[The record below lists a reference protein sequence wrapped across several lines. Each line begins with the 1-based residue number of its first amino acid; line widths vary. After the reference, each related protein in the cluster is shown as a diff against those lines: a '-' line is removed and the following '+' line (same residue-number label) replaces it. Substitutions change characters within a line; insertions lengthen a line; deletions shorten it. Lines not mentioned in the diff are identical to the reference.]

1 MKKTKRFISCIL
13 AAAIMMA
20 VTGCGNKIIL
30 KSDNSSSVV
39 SGTQTAINYSYD
51 KKSSHGS
58 SGKAVKP
65 DVELTPA
72 AEYYLKSFDDKVVSV
87 YKQLYN
93 GMLNFVRTI
102 DVTDGV
108 ISKEDIGGLLELC
121 LSSSPE
127 LNYIGQE
134 YTVSIDSENYVT
146 AVTVTYKKSKEE
158 ASAENKALIGRVKA
172 ILSGVSEK
180 WDDYK
185 KVKYFHDAIIQNCEY
200 SEDGRDPYSAYG
212 CLYDGKAVCEGYTK
226 AMQLL
231 CDNEN
236 ILCVPVAGKGKTNDQ
251 LQPHIW
257 NKIKIDGKWYA
268 FDLTWDDPVS
278 DFETSYVRYDYF
290 GLNDEQMERDHIAQ
304 ETKFMSYPKASDTY
318 ADYFRHSNLFC
329 DDASKAQQLLKK
341 TVENVMINNGTYV
354 RIKCSDKNVYD
365 NVLDEIFNSE
375 NNSNA
380 KIFSILSECVEN
392 GNDNYSKYGYSLIKN
407 DVMYTITI
415 KLSMSD

>member
-1 MKKTKRFISCIL
+1 MKKINRFISCCL
-13 AAAIMMA
+13 TAMIMVTA
-20 VTGCGNKIIL
+20 TGCGNKIIL
-30 KSDNSSSVV
+30 RSDDSSSVV

-51 KKSSHGS
+51 SKSTEKSSDE
-58 SGKAVKP
+58 KVTP
-65 DVELTPA
+65 EVELTPA
-72 AEYYLKSFDDKVVSV
+72 AKYYLKSLDKDVISV

-93 GMLNFVRTI
+93 GMLNFVQTI
-102 DVTDGV
+102 DVTDG
-108 ISKEDIGGLLELC
+108 IIMKEDIGSLLELC

-146 AVTVTYKKSKEE
+146 AVTVSYKKNKEE
-158 ASAENKALIGRVKA
+158 AVAEDNALKGRVKA
-172 ILSGVSEK
+172 ILSGVSKK
-180 WDDYK
+180 WDDYE
-185 KVKYFHDAIIQNCEY
+185 KVKYFHDSIIQNCEY

-231 CDNEN
+231 CDSEN
-236 ILCVPVAGKGKTNDQ
+236 ILCVPVAGKGKTDDT

-257 NKIKIDGKWYA
+257 NKIRINGKWYA

-290 GLNDEQMERDHIAQ
+290 GLNDEQMDRDHITQ
-304 ETKFMSYPKASDTY
+304 KNKYMNYPEAVDTS

-329 DDASKAQQLLKK
+329 DDVSDAEQLLKK
-341 TVENVMINNGTYV
+341 AVKNVMMNNEMYV
-354 RIKCSDKNVYD
+354 RVKCSDKNTYD
-365 NVLDEIFNSE
+365 TILEEFFKSE
-375 NNSNA
+375 NDSNA
-380 KIFSILSECVEN
+380 KIFSILSDCVEN

-415 KLSMSD
+415 KLSESD